1 MPSIAERRTEF
12 RQLHADGCFVLPNPW
27 DLGSA
32 RYLQYLGARAVAT
45 TSAGVAFALGEPDGA
60 VACDVMLAHI
70 AAIVAGTDLPVNA
83 DFGNGFAED
92 PEQLAQHVRQCV
104 AAGVAGLSIEDATG
118 DRGTPLYPLA
128 QAVERVR
135 AARQAAGDD
144 VVLTARAEGFLVGR
158 PDLDDVLTRLQAFAA
173 AGADCLYAPGLR
185 HRDEIAAVVGAVAPK
200 PVNVLMSAPI
210 GFTVTDL
217 AALGVRR
224 VSVGSGLARAA
235 WGGFVRAAREL
246 LARGTFEALAD
257 ATPFAE
263 LDGFF
268 TADKSRRR

>member
-1 MPSIAERRTEF
+1 
-12 RQLHADGCFVLPNPW
+12 
-27 DLGSA
+27 
-32 RYLQYLGARAVAT
+32 
-45 TSAGVAFALGEPDGA
+45 
-60 VACDVMLAHI
+60 MLAHI

-246 LARGTFEALAD
+246 LARGTFEAFAD